1 MFSLG
6 DDRVAAL
13 PASDEPHQC
22 GERADDDEHSDES
35 DQ

>member
-13 PASDEPHQC
+13 PAADERHQF

-35 DQ
+35 D